1 MAGRITSDARHIY
14 VAGNVVEMMGI
25 AKRVGGKWNGTEWV
39 FPLFK
44 APQVEA
50 EFPATYRR
58 TEPFLELLTTG
69 DVISEAYEYKE
80 LDPLPPIPLTATGP
94 NLDPWEHQVR
104 AYHFSMYLPRGAMLY
119 MGMATGKSRVLVDY
133 AQNRPGCKLVLI
145 TAPVAVLDDDTWVKQ
160 FAKYCLKP
168 YRIIQLFNMPVAKR
182 IDVAKAFIKAYANDD
197 SLLVITTNHASFIN
211 DKFVEWAERVKW
223 DVFGIDESSKFKEN
237 SGAQSKGATRV
248 AKKSER
254 VMLLTGTP
262 NPHSIEDTFAQ
273 FRMIDPTVFGST
285 ITEYRAQYCEYVNE
299 TLESGRVVPR
309 LVGIKNE
316 EHWRKRFYSLAYHV
330 DRAVLNLPPVQHI
343 TRGFTMEPKA
353 WKHYR
358 ELSEE
363 YTTALE
369 TLDDCEE
376 CANTRFAMNL
386 CYLCNGTGSIAGQGC
401 STCFAT
407 GAINDDCPACV
418 KRVSV
423 TNVLAKAMKLHQ
435 LTGGWLNGEE
445 IHRGKLQ
452 ALISILEE
460 LDDNEP
466 VVVFARFTKDIDN
479 IRAAG
484 NYLGREV
491 LELSGNLKQTK
502 EWQRGEAPI
511 LAAQI
516 SSGAMGIDLTRAAYC
531 VYYSVGTSLGDYLQS
546 EARVHRPGQERSVT
560 YYHLVAKGTIDASIR
575 RALRLRQAVLASLM
589 HDSQEGFS
597 EGDDGTDDVGL
608 AARLPA

>member
-1 MAGRITSDARHIY
+1 MAGRINSDARHVY
-14 VAGNVVEMMGI
+14 VAGNVVQMMGI
-25 AKRVGGKWNGTEWV
+25 AKRIGGKWNGSEWV

-44 APQVEA
+44 APQVNQ
-50 EFPATYRR
+50 EFPADYTR
-58 TEPFLELLTTG
+58 TEQFLELLDKG
-69 DVISEAYEYKE
+69 DTISEAYQYKE
-80 LDPLPPIPLTATGP
+80 LDVLPPIPVTVT
-94 NLDPWEHQVR
+94 DPAPWKHQLQ
-104 AYHFSMYLPRGAMLY
+104 AYHFANHLPRGAMLY

-133 AQNRPGCKLVLI
+133 IQNKPGPKLVLI

-160 FAKYCLKP
+160 FARYCAVP
-168 YRIIQLFNMPVAKR
+168 YRIIQLFNMPVLKR
-182 IDVAKAFIKAYANDD
+182 IELAKAFIKAYESDG
-197 SLLVITTNHASFIN
+197 SILVITTNHASFIN
-211 DKFVEWAERVKW
+211 AKFVEWAERVPW
-223 DVFGIDESSKFKEN
+223 TVFGVDESSKFKEN
-237 SGAQSKGATRV
+237 MGAQSKGATRV
-248 AKKSER
+248 SKKAGL
-254 VMLLTGTP
+254 VMALTGTP

-273 FRMIDPTVFGST
+273 FRMIDPAVFGST
-285 ITEYRAQYCEYVNE
+285 ITEYRAQFCEYVNE
-299 TLESGRVVPR
+299 TLDSGRVVPR
-309 LVGIKNE
+309 LVGVRNE
-316 EHWRKRFYSLAYHV
+316 EEWRKRFYALAYHV

-363 YTTALE
+363 YTTALQ
-369 TLDDCEE
+369 TLEDCPT
-376 CANTRFAMNL
+376 CANTRFSMEP
-386 CYLCNGTGSIAGQGC
+386 CYLCAGTGKLGEHGC
-401 STCFAT
+401 STCFAL
-407 GAINDDCPACV
+407 GVINDDCSDCI

-460 LDDNEP
+460 LEPDEP

-484 NYLGREV
+484 MYLDRGV
-491 LELSGNLKQTK
+491 LELSGKVKETK
-502 EWQRGEAPI
+502 EWQAGQAPI

-531 VYYSVGTSLGDYLQS
+531 IYYSVGTSLGDYLQS
-546 EARVHRPGQERSVT
+546 EARVHRPGQERSVS

-575 RALRLRQAVLASLM
+575 RALRQRQAVLASLM
-589 HDSQEGFS
+589 HDSQMGFS
-597 EGDDGTDDVGL
+597 EDDDGAGELGL
-608 AARLPA
+608 TEAMPG